1 MSTIFESSTKEQKA
15 NKPKIKD
22 ACDYFLGDSLK
33 KSVLCLIDL
42 FTEFNIKI
50 NWYGKNSYR
59 CTYKGKRI
67 LLCNFNNKNDIRIG
81 VSLADAHK
89 KDELEKILHELPN
102 NLRKE
107 YVTNK
112 NKHCGRCMG
121 SACDFNLDFVEA
133 GETHPL
139 CVHNAGYIL
148 HNPTPT
154 QFKRIEDFVRLR
166 VGYIDAERLRSRD

>member
-1 MSTIFESSTKEQKA
+1 MTSIFESGTKEQKA
-15 NKPKIKD
+15 NKPTIED
-22 ACDYFLGDSLK
+22 ACDYFLEDNLK
-33 KSVLCLIDL
+33 KGVLCLIDL
-42 FTEFNIKI
+42 FTELKIKI

-59 CTYKGKRI
+59 STYKGKRI

-81 VSLADAHK
+81 LSLADAHK

-133 GETHPL
+133 GETHQL

-148 HNPTPT
+148 YNPTPA
-154 QFKRIEDFVRLR
+154 QFKLIENFIELRIE
-166 VGYIDAERLRSRD
+166 YINTKK